1 MKSLAKV
8 LIALAPVLVLG
19 QCTLE
24 FLAIDRCLD
33 QGKVYDYAQGLCR
46 SDVLTSP
53 HVAYLERSWPW
64 LVTALAG
71 FVLGVVLYF
80 SAGRKPS

>member
-1 MKSLAKV
+1 VKSLAKA
-8 LIALAPVLVLG
+8 LITLSPVLLLG

-24 FLAIDRCLD
+24 FFAIDHCLD

-53 HVAYLERSWPW
+53 HVPYLERSWPW

-71 FVLGVVLYF
+71 FVLGVVLLF
-80 SAGRKPS
+80 SVGRKSS